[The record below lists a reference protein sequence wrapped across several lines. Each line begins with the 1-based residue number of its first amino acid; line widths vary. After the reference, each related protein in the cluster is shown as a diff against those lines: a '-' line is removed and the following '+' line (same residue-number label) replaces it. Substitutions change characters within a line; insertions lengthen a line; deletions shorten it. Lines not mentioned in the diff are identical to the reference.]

1 MKFWKPNPDNTE
13 RDAKEAKVVQQV
25 TNVIKRGLG
34 VPVSTTGDE
43 AAEEIRRGYAKRR
56 EG

>member
-1 MKFWKPNPDNTE
+1 MKFWKPNPANAE

-34 VPVSTTGDE
+34 MPVTTTGDE